1 LKDIKNTKGQPD
13 MIPAAL
19 FGLCPDCGQKTLFAN
34 ITGFA
39 YKCRACGL
47 DYSKYNVGDGPAAF
61 LTLIVGA
68 IVLIL
73 ALVVEFQFYPPMWVH
88 LLLWFPLTIGLV
100 IVMLRAS
107 KALLLISEH
116 RNDAHEGTIDEKGSG
131 S

>member
-1 LKDIKNTKGQPD
+1 MNDTETEKGQPD

-19 FGLCPDCGQKTLFAN
+19 FGLCPDCGQKTLFGTVTA
-34 ITGFA
+34 FA
-39 YKCRACGL
+39 DKCRACGL

-88 LLLWFPLTIGLV
+88 LLLWFPITIGLV
-100 IVMLRAS
+100 VATLRFS

-116 RNDAHEGTIDEKGSG
+116 RNEAHEGVIDEQDEQP
-131 S
+131 